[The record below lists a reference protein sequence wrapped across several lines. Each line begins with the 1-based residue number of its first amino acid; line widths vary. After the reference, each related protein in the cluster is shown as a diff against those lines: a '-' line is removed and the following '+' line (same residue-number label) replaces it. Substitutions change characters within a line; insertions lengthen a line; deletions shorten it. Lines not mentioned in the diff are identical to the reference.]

1 MLDCK
6 VRQVGKARG
15 VALPKEVLSHLNVQN
30 GDTVFLSK
38 SLDGKYQIT
47 P

>member
-6 VRQVGKARG
+6 VRQVGKALG
-15 VALPKEVLSHLNVQN
+15 VVLPKEVLSHLNVQN
-30 GDTVFLSK
+30 GDTVFLPK
-38 SLDGKYQIT
+38 SLGGKYQIT